1 MAYVGQL
8 KLLLQPQQGLFYVC
22 SISSKADLLIEGY
35 LKSYKCESTL
45 PKDFK
50 KSKKIFFLMGLV
62 PSRDVDS
69 KTKIIR
75 SENIS
80 KNSSIAIL

>member
-1 MAYVGQL
+1 MNPRCQTT
-8 KLLLQPQQGLFYVC
+8 
-22 SISSKADLLIEGY
+22 SK
-35 LKSYKCESTL
+35 S
-45 PKDFK
+45 PKKFV
-50 KSKKIFFLMGLV
+50 FLMGLV

-80 KNSSIAIL
+80 KNLFDRHFVKTLVTWHFMDNTADRAATEGSKIDIDCSIGAKII

>member
-1 MAYVGQL
+1 MLGPNKPSHHNDNYDNDNHDNDPVG
-8 KLLLQPQQGLFYVC
+8 LLAQN
-22 SISSKADLLIEGY
+22 
-35 LKSYKCESTL
+35 
-45 PKDFK
+45 
-50 KSKKIFFLMGLV
+50 FFLMGLV